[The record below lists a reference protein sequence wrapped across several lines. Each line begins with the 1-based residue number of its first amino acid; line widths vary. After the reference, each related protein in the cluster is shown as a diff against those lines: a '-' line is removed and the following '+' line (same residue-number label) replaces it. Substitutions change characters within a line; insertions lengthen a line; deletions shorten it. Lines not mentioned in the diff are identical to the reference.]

1 MTNIRKDWKPTK
13 KSAQA
18 SRERKKALKVELEIK
33 YDQLKKE
40 NAQLG
45 TQITELETENKVL
58 KGEFVHLQNLIT
70 HSAHLSKMM
79 DKANL
84 ANAPLLTLPNTISDT
99 TAALFYLMV
108 VLKTFGQQFPVA
120 NTYGPVI
127 SEIRPASPMQEVM

>member
-1 MTNIRKDWKPTK
+1 LEANK

-18 SRERKKALKVELEIK
+18 SRERKKALRVELEIK
-33 YDQLKKE
+33 YDQLKQE

-70 HSAHLSKMM
+70 HSAHLSKIM

-84 ANAPLLTLPNTISDT
+84 ANAPLLTLPKNVSET

-108 VLKTFGQQFPVA
+108 VLKTFGQQCTSL
-120 NTYGPVI
+120 NTFGPAI